1 MVTIEQL
8 AEAIGPTFGVLGLVA
23 GVVAWRRRW
32 QQMSEL
38 EDQEVIERR
47 YLHTDEHADHQ
58 HSDVPDEML
67 REGEQA
73 DGEPK

>member
-1 MVTIEQL
+1 MIEQL
-8 AEAIGPTFGVLGLVA
+8 AEAIFPALSILALVA

-58 HSDVPDEML
+58 HSDVLDEML
-67 REGEQA
+67 REREQA